1 MTLNFKKMTKKLV
14 TDSGDGNPQIDERHH
29 SSDMTPT
36 LCRLLTLLALV
47 GVMLAT
53 VQAQTSQGQGVQF
66 ADTTITVGG
75 VSFKMIAVEGGT
87 FTMGATDEQGIDA
100 HKNEKPSHSVT
111 LSSYLIGET
120 EVTQALWK
128 AVMRSNP
135 SEFRGA
141 NQPVEQVS
149 WSDCE
154 TFIRKLNKK
163 TGMNFRL
170 PTEAEWEFAARG
182 GNRSKGYKF
191 AGSNRLSDVA
201 WYWQNSGDRY
211 LPGTDDDYDGNV
223 ISCNYCHPHEVA
235 QKSPNELG
243 LYDMSGNVW
252 EWCQDWYGYYDSSAQ
267 TNPTG
272 PSRGPY
278 CVYRGGGCESG
289 ISGCR
294 VSTRYFYTPND
305 YGSSLHLTFS
315 GFGLR
320 LAASAPVR

>member
-29 SSDMTPT
+29 SGDMTPIP
-36 LCRLLTLLALV
+36 CRLLTLLALV

-170 PTEAEWEFAARG
+170 PTEAEWEFAANG
-182 GNRSKGYKF
+182 GIMGEGTLYP
-191 AGSNRLSDVA
+191 GSDVIDDVA
-201 WYWQNSGDRY
+201 WYYSNSYVVGSGSPDY
-211 LPGTDDDYDGNV
+211 GT
-223 ISCNYCHPHEVA
+223 HAVA
-235 QKSPNELG
+235 SKAANELG
-243 LYDMSGNVW
+243 LFDMCGNVF
-252 EWCQDWYGYYDSSAQ
+252 EWCSDWFSSYNEEPQ
-267 TNPTG
+267 TDPVG
-272 PSRGPY
+272 PEIGTNR
-278 CVYRGGGCESG
+278 VIRGGSWISIRRDSRNTSRSG
-289 ISGCR
+289 DAPANRSYN
-294 VSTRYFYTPND
+294 V
-305 YGSSLHLTFS
+305 
-315 GFGLR
+315 GLR
-320 LAASAPVR
+320 LAL

>member
-1 MTLNFKKMTKKLV
+1 MKRL
-14 TDSGDGNPQIDERHH
+14 
-29 SSDMTPT
+29 
-36 LCRLLTLLALV
+36 LLTLHTLV
-47 GVMLAT
+47 CVMLT
-53 VQAQTSQGQGVQF
+53 TTQAQTSQGQGEQLS
-66 ADTTITVGG
+66 DTTITING

-100 HKNEKPSHSVT
+100 HKNEKPAHRVT
-111 LSSYLIGET
+111 LSSYMIGET

-135 SEFRGA
+135 SEFKGA

-149 WSDCE
+149 WSDCQ

-163 TGMNFRL
+163 TGMKFRL

-182 GNRSKGYKF
+182 GNKSKGYKF

-223 ISCNYCHPHEVA
+223 VSRNYCQPHEVA

-243 LYDMSGNVW
+243 LYDMSGNVR
-252 EWCQDWYGYYDSSAQ
+252 EWCQDRYGDYGSSPQ

-272 PSRGPY
+272 ASRGTEY
-278 CVYRGGGCESG
+278 VYRGGGCASG

-305 YGSSLHLTFS
+305 YRSSLHLRYS
-315 GFGLR
+315 NFGLR
-320 LAASAPVR
+320 LAASVPAR

>member
-1 MTLNFKKMTKKLV
+1 MKRL
-14 TDSGDGNPQIDERHH
+14 
-29 SSDMTPT
+29 
-36 LCRLLTLLALV
+36 LLTLLTLV
-47 GVMLAT
+47 CVMLTT
-53 VQAQTSQGQGVQF
+53 VQAQTSQGELL

-100 HKNEKPSHSVT
+100 HKNEKPAHRVT

-182 GNRSKGYKF
+182 GNKSKGYKF

-201 WYWQNSGDRY
+201 W
-211 LPGTDDDYDGNV
+211 
-223 ISCNYCHPHEVA
+223 
-235 QKSPNELG
+235 
-243 LYDMSGNVW
+243 
-252 EWCQDWYGYYDSSAQ
+252 
-267 TNPTG
+267 
-272 PSRGPY
+272 
-278 CVYRGGGCESG
+278 
-289 ISGCR
+289 
-294 VSTRYFYTPND
+294 
-305 YGSSLHLTFS
+305 
-315 GFGLR
+315 
-320 LAASAPVR
+320 